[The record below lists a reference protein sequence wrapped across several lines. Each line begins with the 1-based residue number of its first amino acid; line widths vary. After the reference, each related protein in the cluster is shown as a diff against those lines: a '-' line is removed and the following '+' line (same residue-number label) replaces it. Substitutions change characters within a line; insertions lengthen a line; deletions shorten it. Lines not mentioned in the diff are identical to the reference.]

1 METLNAETKVY
12 QDEKSELETEM
23 IPLKEDMNKKKSD
36 LDIVQQELDLAKSKE
51 EKEKAKLEQ
60 YRVQVEQEEAKL
72 SSKKTRFDTLSG
84 GRPEMDRELNELN
97 AKVGGL
103 KEKEAKCL
111 QEVRSLRSDFEEK
124 RAKQTASK
132 TMGQVQRAIM
142 EQKACGNIPGI
153 FGRLGDLAAID
164 KKYDV
169 AISTAVGGNLDAF
182 LVDNPETARACIE
195 FLRQNNVGRGN
206 FFSLDKATNQWKTR
220 MKATGSFP
228 ENAPRLVD
236 LIRTQ
241 DDKFMP
247 AYYHFLRDTL
257 VAETQEQSQRIA
269 FGARRFRVVTLKG
282 EVCEMSGAMSGGGK
296 PMSGKMGTQVS
307 QADEVDGARLKN
319 MEQDVHAAEEKHRA
333 SAKAKTDCEE
343 RIRFLSNELQ
353 KSEREHQKLQLE
365 LNASTE
371 KVQGLKA
378 QIKQQEKVLAGTK
391 TDEKVLAELRK
402 KEEAL
407 QKILDKSTEKVDDV
421 KHKVKKLDATIKEI
435 QSGKLKGITKRLD
448 ETKTQ
453 LDKVKK
459 EITRLEVGIKSAER
473 DLKKA
478 TDKCESY
485 ENEIKETEN
494 KMREQTEKRKGV
506 EAQCKEVI
514 DELKGLKEKEQEQQ
528 AESKE
533 LLQMLEKLRE
543 RENKYKS
550 KQIEINSSR
559 EKFDNEIAEQ
569 SKAIAHWKRELKK
582 LKLRDIPGNAVPEE
596 LPEVPGEELKE
607 VDEKQ
612 WQYEL
617 NLMEEKLGTMN
628 VNYAIIEEFNRK
640 EALYM
645 GEWLVLRIANY
656 ISSNHVSHIL
666 IIFGCLRS
674 SRRVGEHNW

>member
-12 QDEKSELETEM
+12 QEQKAELETKM

-51 EKEKAKLEQ
+51 EKEKTKLEQ
-60 YRVQVEQEEAKL
+60 YRVQMEQEEAKL
-72 SSKKTRFDTLSG
+72 SSKKTRFDTVSG
-84 GRPEMDRELNELN
+84 GRPEMERELNELN
-97 AKVGGL
+97 GKVGGL
-103 KEKEAKCL
+103 REKEAKCL

-124 RAKQTASK
+124 RAKQTATK
-132 TMGQVQRAIM
+132 TMGNMHRAIM

-153 FGRLGDLAAID
+153 FGRLGDLGAID

-169 AISTAVGGNLDAF
+169 AISTAIGGSLDSI
-182 LVDNPETARACIE
+182 LVDNPETGKACLE
-195 FLRQNNVGRGN
+195 FLRQNNLGRGN
-206 FFSLDKATNQWKTR
+206 FFCLDKATNQWKSR

-228 ENAPRLVD
+228 ENVPRLFD
-236 LIRTQ
+236 LIRPQ
-241 DDKFMP
+241 DEKFMP

-257 VAETQEQSQRIA
+257 VAENQQQSQRIA
-269 FGARRFRVVTLKG
+269 FGARRYRVVTLIG
-282 EVCEMSGAMSGGGK
+282 EVCEISGAMAGGGR
-296 PMSGKMGTQVS
+296 PDSGKMGTEVS
-307 QADEVDGARLKN
+307 KAGEVDGARLKKL
-319 MEQDVHAAEEKHRA
+319 EQDVHAAEETHRA

-365 LNASTE
+365 LGASTE
-371 KVQGLKA
+371 KVQALKA
-378 QIKQQEKVLAGTK
+378 QIKQQEKVLAQTK
-391 TDEKVLAELRK
+391 TDERVLAELRE

-407 QKILDKSTEKVDDV
+407 KEILDKSKEKVDDV
-421 KHKVKKLDATIKEI
+421 KHQVKKLDATIKEI
-435 QSGKLKGITKRLD
+435 QSGKLKGITKRLE

-494 KMREQTEKRKGV
+494 QMREKTEKRKAV

-533 LLQMLEKLRE
+533 LLQILEKLRE
-543 RENKYKS
+543 KENKYKS
-550 KQIEINSSR
+550 KQIEINSER

-569 SKAIAHWKRELKK
+569 SKGIAHWKRELKK
-582 LKLRDIPGNAVPEE
+582 LKLRDIPGNAEPEV
-596 LPEVPGEELKE
+596 LPEVPDEELKD

-617 NLMEEKLGTMN
+617 TTMEEKLGTMN
-628 VNYAIIEEFNRK
+628 VNYAIIEEYNRK

-645 GEWLVLRIANY
+645 GKSLVLVLRKENY
-656 ISSNHVSHIL
+656 FYQVTLDIT
-666 IIFGCLRS
+666 
-674 SRRVGEHNW
+674 